1 MKIILSAPNPKAR
14 WGGIALIIGRY
25 VADFTFGPPVCLKA
39 KRFRHTNGA
48 KDSAGFSIMAG
59 LVGLEVL
66 RLRGVDPA
74 FLVGYANA
82 RNANPGLTLDDY
94 DSAEQ
99 ERQADVVSRLT
110 PHPTLRI
117 RLSDALER
125 LALQVRPAGKS
136 SVGKGGDA
144 VDEWTRAT
152 IYYVPNASIEGNNT
166 SQLAAR
172 ALASAALWA
181 ADHAEMRTWK
191 AKHNRYRCTVAVVLR
206 LRPCNDQGRPT
217 IGADLGISG
226 PEQETRDA

>member
-48 KDSAGFSIMAG
+48 KDSAGFSVMAG
-59 LVGLEVL
+59 LVGVEVL

-82 RNANPGLTLDDY
+82 RNANPDLTLDDY

-99 ERQADVVSRLT
+99 EHQADAVSRLT
-110 PHPTLRI
+110 PRPTLRI
-117 RLSDALER
+117 RLADMLER
-125 LALQVRPAGKS
+125 FAARVRPEGKS
-136 SVGKGGDA
+136 SVGKGDGA
-144 VDEWTRAT
+144 MDEWTRAT
-152 IYYVPNASIEGNNT
+152 IYYAPNASIEGSNA
-166 SQLAAR
+166 SHLAAR

-181 ADHAEMRTWK
+181 ADHAEMRTWQ
-191 AKHNRYRCTVAVVLR
+191 AKHARYRCTVAAVLR
-206 LRPCNDQGRPT
+206 MKPCNDPERPT
-217 IGADLGISG
+217 IGADLGLG
-226 PEQETRDA
+226 EQAKETPNA